1 MWTDPDPLTQSTV
14 RCFWPVRAGTRVFYS
29 FFDQSVSPRH
39 CMVIVLLFYQMFLRM
54 MMKKPNSSPIITAF
68 ITFLIRYSRFLLGI
82 LRHQFQT
89 RQQKCLLVNCI
100 LVLTLFHCRNA
111 FRVLRSSVTEPVHF
125 WPAPGIF
132 FTGTSSVSGSYKKV
146 GFQPLTFF

>member
-1 MWTDPDPLTQSTV
+1 MTQSTV
-14 RCFWPVRAGTRVFYS
+14 RCFWPVRAGTHVFYS

-39 CMVIVLLFYQMFLRM
+39 CMVIVLFFYQMFLRM
-54 MMKKPNSSPIITAF
+54 MMKKPNSSPITTAF

-111 FRVLRSSVTEPVHF
+111 FRVGNEEQCYGAGPFLTGSGYFFHWHQLCLR
-125 WPAPGIF
+125 
-132 FTGTSSVSGSYKKV
+132 
-146 GFQPLTFF
+146 LL